1 LSNQSNTGKNHAN
14 KIAWLGFFAIIAL
27 LIWISSFFNNG
38 GDRESSEPTKTTGSY
53 CPILTKYLNEA
64 TEALSQAGTT
74 ATIADVSSVL
84 LDRGTALATGFDV
97 EMAGSVERYNL
108 IRETGQNLLQIRVA
122 LIDGGDI
129 TEPANKYATNIEG
142 IRATCE

>member
-1 LSNQSNTGKNHAN
+1 
-14 KIAWLGFFAIIAL
+14 
-27 LIWISSFFNNG
+27 
-38 GDRESSEPTKTTGSY
+38 
-53 CPILTKYLNEA
+53 LTKYLNEA

-129 TEPANKYATNIEG
+129 TEPANKYATNIEA